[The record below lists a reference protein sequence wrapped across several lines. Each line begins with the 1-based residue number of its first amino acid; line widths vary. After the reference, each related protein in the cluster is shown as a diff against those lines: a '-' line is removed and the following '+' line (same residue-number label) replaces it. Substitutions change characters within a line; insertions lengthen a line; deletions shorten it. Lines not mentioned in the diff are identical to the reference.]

1 VNVDMASMIM
11 RYFVLLFAL
20 SIHECAHALA
30 AERCGD
36 STARFLGRISL
47 NPLSHIDPIGTVLI
61 PLIMMFTGI
70 RFLIG
75 WAKPVIVNPRNFR
88 NYRRDDIIVSLA
100 GIAANITMA
109 VLVAL
114 VLRVMGAAGYVPPGA
129 LGQLLAWLLVI
140 NMALAVFNIIP
151 LPPLDGSHVLQHFLP
166 PELLDGYR
174 RLGRFSFIILI
185 VFINTPLFQMLFFIP
200 LVILSLVADV
210 NVIALL

>member
-1 VNVDMASMIM
+1 MNVDIVSMIM

-20 SIHECAHALA
+20 TVHECAHALA

-36 STARFLGRISL
+36 STARFLGRVSL
-47 NPLSHIDPIGTVLI
+47 NPLAHIDPIGTVLI

-70 RFLIG
+70 GFLIG
-75 WAKPVIVNPRNFR
+75 WAKPVMVNPRNFR

-100 GIAANITMA
+100 GIAANVTMA

-114 VLRVMGAAGYVPPGA
+114 VLRVMRTAGYVPPGA
-129 LGQLLAWLLVI
+129 LGELLGWLMII

-185 VFINTPLFQMLFFIP
+185 VFINTPLFGLLFIIP
-200 LVILSLVADV
+200 LKILFG
-210 NVIALL
+210 IAGFGL

>member
-1 VNVDMASMIM
+1 MASMLM

-20 SIHECAHALA
+20 TIHECAHALA

-47 NPLSHIDPIGTVLI
+47 NPLAHIDPIGTVLI

-75 WAKPVIVNPRNFR
+75 WAKPVMVNPRNFR

-100 GIAANITMA
+100 GIGANITMA

-114 VLRVMGAAGYVPPGA
+114 VLRVMSTAGYPPVGA
-129 LGQLLAWLLVI
+129 
-140 NMALAVFNIIP
+140 
-151 LPPLDGSHVLQHFLP
+151 
-166 PELLDGYR
+166 
-174 RLGRFSFIILI
+174 
-185 VFINTPLFQMLFFIP
+185 
-200 LVILSLVADV
+200 
-210 NVIALL
+210 

>member
-1 VNVDMASMIM
+1 MLL

-36 STARFLGRISL
+36 STARFMGRISL
-47 NPLSHIDPIGTVLI
+47 NPLAHIDPIGTVLI

-75 WAKPVIVNPRNFR
+75 WAKPVMVNPRNFR

-100 GIAANITMA
+100 GIAANITIA
-109 VLVAL
+109 VLMAL
-114 VLRVMGAAGYVPPGA
+114 VLRVMKTAGYIPVGV
-129 LGQLLAWLLVI
+129 LGQLLGNLLLI

-151 LPPLDGSHVLQHFLP
+151 LPPLDGSHVLQHYLP
-166 PELLDGYR
+166 PNLLEGYR

-185 VFINTPLFQMLFFIP
+185 VFINTPLFGLLFAIP
-200 LVILSLVADV
+200 LIILSIVAGF
-210 NVIALL
+210 NILYLF

>member
-185 VFINTPLFQMLFFIP
+185 VFINTPLFRMLFFIP

>member
-1 VNVDMASMIM
+1 MASMMM

-20 SIHECAHALA
+20 TIHECAHALA

-47 NPLSHIDPIGTVLI
+47 NPLAHIDPIGTVLI

-75 WAKPVIVNPRNFR
+75 WAQPVMVNPRNFR
-88 NYRRDDIIVSLA
+88 NFRRDDIIVSLA
-100 GIAANITMA
+100 GIGANITMA

-114 VLRVMGAAGYVPPGA
+114 VLRVMRTVGYVPVGA
-129 LGQLLAWLLVI
+129 LGQFLGSLLVI

-151 LPPLDGSHVLQHFLP
+151 LPPLDGSHVLQHYLP
-166 PELLDGYR
+166 PNLLEGYR

-185 VFINTPLFQMLFFIP
+185 VFINTRLFGLLFIIP
-200 LVILSLVADV
+200 IVILNLVAGV
-210 NVIALL
+210 NVLALF